1 MRAVSPWQ
9 SARPPDLDALAP
21 AGPAEP
27 PLVAMPYALLATLLV
42 SALSVH
48 FMLRADAFP
57 RTKTLVGIA
66 WLVSVLV
73 PYLIPQ
79 WALAGTLLQVV
90 LVIGLL
96 LHAKLHAR
104 DSRQP

>member
-1 MRAVSPWQ
+1 
-9 SARPPDLDALAP
+9 
-21 AGPAEP
+21 
-27 PLVAMPYALLATLLV
+27 MPYALLATLLV

-48 FMLRADAFP
+48 FMLRADAFL

-79 WALAGTLLQVV
+79 WALAGTLLQVL

-96 LHAKLHAR
+96 LHAKLNAR
-104 DSRQP
+104 DRRQP

>member
-1 MRAVSPWQ
+1 
-9 SARPPDLDALAP
+9 
-21 AGPAEP
+21 
-27 PLVAMPYALLATLLV
+27 MPYALFATLLV

-48 FMLRADAFP
+48 FMLRADAYP
-57 RTKTLVGIA
+57 RTKMLVGVA

-104 DSRQP
+104 DRRQP